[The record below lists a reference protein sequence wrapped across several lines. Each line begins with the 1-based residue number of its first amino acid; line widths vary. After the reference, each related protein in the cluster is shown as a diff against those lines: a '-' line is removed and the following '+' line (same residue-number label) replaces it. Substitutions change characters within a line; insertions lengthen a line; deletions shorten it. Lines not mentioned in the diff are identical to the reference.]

1 LSKTKIQTD
10 KVIRL
15 IMFLH
20 LKKEQKEALAL
31 LQIGTFLE
39 YFDLMI
45 YIHMAVLLNEIF
57 FPKTD
62 LHTSA
67 ILAAFALCST
77 YILRPVGAII
87 FGYIGDIIGRKHTV
101 VITTALMAMSCIF
114 MAVLP
119 TYNQIGIAA
128 AWGVTLC
135 RAIQS
140 VSSQGEIIGA
150 EIYLAETI
158 QPPARYVAVSLT
170 SFFSSLGGVAALI
183 LAVSLKYFDISW
195 RIAFWVG
202 AFIALIGSSARI
214 RLRETPEFVN
224 MKLRIKKVIENA
236 ELEGLK
242 KTALSLKNT
251 NPLWKE
257 KVSLKT
263 ALAYFLISCG
273 FPACFYLSYIYCGHI
288 LKNNFGYTSD
298 QIINQ
303 NLIVSIFQSLSFL
316 IYSLCTHKINPLKI
330 LNFRIYL
337 FLPFVIICPYLL
349 NNVTSANE
357 ILIFQCFIMTF
368 GVMDCPGAG
377 VFISH
382 FPVSTRFTSLG
393 LMYAFSRIIIYIITS
408 FGFVY
413 LTKWFSNF
421 GVFFIMISI
430 TIGFMWSIK
439 HFEKLENNIPKI
451 LRNY

>member
-1 LSKTKIQTD
+1 MD
-10 KVIRL
+10 
-15 IMFLH
+15 LH
-20 LKKEQKEALAL
+20 LKKEQKEAIAL

-57 FPKTD
+57 FPKAD
-62 LHTSA
+62 PHTAA

-101 VITTALMAMSCIF
+101 VITTILMAMSCIF

-135 RAIQS
+135 RAVQS

-170 SFFSSLGGVAALI
+170 SFFSSLGGVAALM
-183 LAVSLKYFDISW
+183 LAVSLKYLDISW

-214 RLRETPEFVN
+214 RLRETPEFVD
-224 MKLRIKKVIENA
+224 MKLRIKKVIENS
-236 ELEGLK
+236 ELGGK
-242 KTALSLKNT
+242 NQVFLSFKNT
-251 NPLWKE
+251 THPLWKE
-257 KVSLKT
+257 KVILKT

-288 LKNNFGYTSD
+288 LKNNFDYTSD
-298 QIINQ
+298 QIMKQ

-316 IYSLCTHKINPLKI
+316 IYSLCSHKINPLKI

-349 NNVTSANE
+349 NNFTSVNE
-357 ILIFQCFIMTF
+357 ILIFQCFIMVF

-377 VFISH
+377 IFISH
-382 FPVSTRFTSLG
+382 FPVSKRFTSLG

-421 GVFFIMISI
+421 GVFFIMILI
-430 TIGFMWSIK
+430 TIGFIWGVK
-439 HFEKLENNIPKI
+439 HFKELENNIPKI
-451 LRNY
+451 FRNSI

>member
-1 LSKTKIQTD
+1 MD
-10 KVIRL
+10 
-15 IMFLH
+15 LH
-20 LKKEQKEALAL
+20 LKKEQKEAIAL

-57 FPKTD
+57 FPKAD
-62 LHTSA
+62 PHTAA

-101 VITTALMAMSCIF
+101 VITTILMAMSCIF

-135 RAIQS
+135 RAVQS

-170 SFFSSLGGVAALI
+170 SFFSSLGGVAALM
-183 LAVSLKYFDISW
+183 LAVSLKYLDISW

-214 RLRETPEFVN
+214 RLRETPEFVD
-224 MKLRIKKVIENA
+224 MKLRIKKVIENS
-236 ELEGLK
+236 ELGGK
-242 KTALSLKNT
+242 NQVFLSFKNT
-251 NPLWKE
+251 THPLWKE

-273 FPACFYLSYIYCGHI
+273 FPACFYLAYIYCGHI
-288 LKNNFGYTSD
+288 LKNNFDYTSD
-298 QIINQ
+298 QIMKQ

-316 IYSLCTHKINPLKI
+316 IYSLCSHKINPLKI

-349 NNVTSANE
+349 NNFTSVNE
-357 ILIFQCFIMTF
+357 ILIFQCFIMVF

-377 VFISH
+377 IFISH
-382 FPVSTRFTSLG
+382 FPVSKRFTSLG

-421 GVFFIMISI
+421 GVFFIMILI
-430 TIGFMWSIK
+430 TIGFIWGVK
-439 HFEKLENNIPKI
+439 HFKELENNIPKI
-451 LRNY
+451 FRNSI